1 MWVSAWSASCT
12 AQVKYSQS
20 GIPFAIGVKD
30 ERERDVSGELGKIF
44 QLSKLPAVWYIVWYI
59 YCYRNISSF
68 TIGLTNFNVYAS
80 SENRS
85 GIKVSSVYARP
96 QTNL

>member
-1 MWVSAWSASCT
+1 MWVSASSASCT

-30 ERERDVSGELGKIF
+30 ERERDSRAESSGEYFSYLNF
-44 QLSKLPAVWYIVWYI
+44 QPFGVLFGI

-68 TIGLTNFNVYAS
+68 IIGLTNFNVYAS

-85 GIKVSSVYARP
+85 GIKVSSIYARP